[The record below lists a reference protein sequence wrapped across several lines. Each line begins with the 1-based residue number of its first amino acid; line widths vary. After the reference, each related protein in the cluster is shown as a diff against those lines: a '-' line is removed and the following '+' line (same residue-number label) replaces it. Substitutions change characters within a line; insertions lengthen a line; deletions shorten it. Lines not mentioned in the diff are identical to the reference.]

1 MELKLTYRGKEMV
14 MEGLFESYKSP
25 AGFRSTYKAIPIDS
39 YEMIKQYIDFTKYYV
54 MFRGP
59 RPNRFAHSTRKRDAH
74 SFDVYERD
82 ARAVKELR
90 IEKEAFERGVQ
101 WANNRS
107 H

>member
-1 MELKLTYRGKEMV
+1 MELTYRGKELV
-14 MEGLFESYKSP
+14 MEGLFEKYKTPAGYRSSYK
-25 AGFRSTYKAIPIDS
+25 AVPIDS

-59 RPNRFAHSTRKRDAH
+59 RMRGASSTRKRHAH
-74 SFDVYERD
+74 SFDVYQRSGHDMVMIRTER
-82 ARAVKELR
+82 
-90 IEKEAFERGVQ
+90 EAFNRGVR